1 MKPWIGRESG
11 LVKPSHSISKFC
23 QELAQ
28 VWILDFGFGSESK
41 IQHSATGWKELRR
54 LDLTQEPQ
62 S

>member
-28 VWILDFGFGSESK
+28 VWILDFGLVQNLKSNILLQGGRNFG
-41 IQHSATGWKELRR
+41 G
-54 LDLTQEPQ
+54 LT
-62 S
+62 